1 MLKFNYL
8 FGDLLIERYKIYDAT
23 NEQVGALSSYH
34 KYQNVALIIAQKKTK
49 KIERKSLISELKRI
63 FKMLAAFNCRRT

>member
-34 KYQNVALIIAQKKTK
+34 KYQNVALIIAQKKNQKNREK
-49 KIERKSLISELKRI
+49 K
-63 FKMLAAFNCRRT
+63 FNQWIKKNLQNACCI